1 VKQLIEYTEYRAYLT
16 DWLKIRKSEGH
27 PVSNRWIARLMG
39 INSTSWLTQIL
50 QGRRN
55 LTKDTAN
62 RLSEILKH
70 DAAQSRYFETLVFFN
85 QARTLDKRNRYYREL
100 CLLQKGRAV
109 KVVDTGQHDF
119 YSAWHHSAVRSL
131 IGLGGFDGDY
141 ARLASLITPAI
152 TPAQARASVKALEK
166 LGLIVKDEQ
175 GRYALKDTAITTGDE
190 VRSLAISNFQ
200 LETMRLAQEA
210 FDRFKAPDRDI
221 RTLSVGVSAKVLK
234 EIYAVLADARRRIV
248 ELANADPDADRV
260 MQINMQ
266 VFPLSK
272 AVPKQES
279 RS

>member
-1 VKQLIEYTEYRAYLT
+1 MKQLVEYTDYRAYLA
-16 DWLKIRKSEGH
+16 DWLHARKSEGH
-27 PVSNRWIARLMG
+27 PVSNRWIAQKMG

-50 QGRRN
+50 RGARN

-100 CLLQKGRAV
+100 SVLQKGRAA
-109 KVVDTGQHDF
+109 KVVNAGQYDF
-119 YSAWHHSAVRSL
+119 YSAWYHSAVRSL
-131 IGLGGFDGDY
+131 IGMGGFDGDF

-152 TPAQARASVKALEK
+152 TPAQARASVELLEK

-175 GRYALKDTAITTGDE
+175 GRYSLKDTAITTGDE

-200 LETMRLAQEA
+200 LETIRLAQEA
-210 FDRFKAPDRDI
+210 FDRFKTPDRDI

-234 EIYAVLADARRRIV
+234 EIHTVLADARRRIV
-248 ELANADPDADRV
+248 ELVNADPDADRV
-260 MQINMQ
+260 VQINMQ

-272 AVPKQES
+272 AVPKQEPGS
-279 RS
+279 